1 MTQKQGVT
9 MGIWTNIRG
18 TIYCSPAGATPEE
31 QEYILKTVL
40 RHLPKVNPYKTRRDN
55 MFETYINRINQPQGF
70 KSWDEFGNDSNL
82 TDYDDYC
89 YKAFGCDYSFVI
101 TLYGMFR
108 SDNQSDVLK
117 RFEKWLCRF
126 SKRVLV
132 DYLSIDIW
140 ESCGESNNKISIS
153 KWEAYHDMYDFET
166 NWIDKIRPAYS
177 FNR

>member
-1 MTQKQGVT
+1 

-70 KSWDEFGNDSNL
+70 KAWDEFGNDSNL

-89 YKAFGCDYSFVI
+89 YKAFSCDYSFVI

-132 DYLSIDIW
+132 DYLSIDIG

>member
-1 MTQKQGVT
+1 MTQKRGMA

-153 KWEAYHDMYDFET
+153 KWDAYHDMYDFET

>member
-1 MTQKQGVT
+1 

-18 TIYCSPAGATPEE
+18 TIYCSPAGATSEE

-70 KSWDEFGNDSNL
+70 RPWDEFGNDSNL

-89 YKAFGCDYSFVI
+89 YKAFSCDYSFVI

-126 SKRVLV
+126 SKRILV
-132 DYLSIDIW
+132 DYLNIDIW
-140 ESCGESNNKISIS
+140 ESWGESNNKISIT

>member
-9 MGIWTNIRG
+9 MDIWTNIRG

-70 KSWDEFGNDSNL
+70 RPWDEFGNDSNL

-89 YKAFGCDYSFVI
+89 YKAFSCDYSFVI

-126 SKRVLV
+126 SKRILV
-132 DYLSIDIW
+132 DYLNIDIW
-140 ESCGESNNKISIS
+140 EYCGKSDNKISIS
-153 KWEAYHDMYDFET
+153 NWEAYHDMYDFEN
-166 NWIDKIRPAYS
+166 NWIDKIRSAYS

>member
-1 MTQKQGVT
+1 
-9 MGIWTNIRG
+9 
-18 TIYCSPAGATPEE
+18 
-31 QEYILKTVL
+31 
-40 RHLPKVNPYKTRRDN
+40 

-70 KSWDEFGNDSNL
+70 RPWDEFGNDSNL

-89 YKAFGCDYSFVI
+89 YKAFSCDYSFVI

-126 SKRVLV
+126 SKRILV
-132 DYLSIDIW
+132 DYLNIDIW
-140 ESCGESNNKISIS
+140 ESWGESNNKISIS